1 MVESHVHWKNVYNG
15 SFSWKKNAEDIPIDP
30 RYVTADNTLIIDDLV
45 MNDEGNI
52 SMAGFNIIDK
62 IVPHQSIIVILYI
75 FIQISRNI
83 HLYCQL

>member
-1 MVESHVHWKNVYNG
+1 MGIEEDIFIGDDVKIQCMVDNHVHWKNVYNG

-52 SMAGFNIIDK
+52 SMAGCNIIDK
-62 IVPHQSIIVILYI
+62 MLGHI
-75 FIQISRNI
+75 
-83 HLYCQL
+83 

>member
-62 IVPHQSIIVILYI
+62 IPHQSIIVILYI